1 MIDTSSANTRQ
12 EKVKIITDKLEQGI
26 KDLMNSDRYKEYLS
40 KMSKLHRYSFSN
52 TVLILS
58 QCPTA
63 TMVSGFNSWKTNF
76 GRTVNK
82 HEKGIVILAPAP
94 YKKEIEA
101 KIFDDNGKPV
111 VGKDGR
117 EVTEKKIVQVQAFK
131 PAYVYDVSQTS
142 GKPVPKLGVDELT
155 GAVNNYDKIF
165 EAIKEVSP
173 VDISFETITD
183 GAKGYYSHIDK
194 RIAINEGMSES
205 QTLKTVIHET
215 AHSLLHDNDYLKST
229 GEKKD
234 RQTREVEAESVAYTV
249 CSYLGLDTSE
259 YSFGYISGWAG
270 ERKLDVVKESM
281 ETIRKTSSDI
291 ISAIEQHL
299 HPELSLN
306 IAEAQQQTKHRA
318 IAV

>member
-58 QCPTA
+58 QCPNA
-63 TMVSGFNSWKTNF
+63 TMVAGFNSWKTNF

-82 HEKGIVILAPAP
+82 GTHGISILVPAP

-111 VGKDGR
+111 IGKDGK
-117 EVTEKKIVQVQAFK
+117 EVTEKRVVQVQAFK
-131 PAYVYDVSQTS
+131 PAYVYDISQTS
-142 GKPVPKLGVDELT
+142 GKPVPRLGVDELT
-155 GAVNNYDKIF
+155 GTVENYDKIF
-165 EAIKEVSP
+165 EAIKEVAP
-173 VDISFETITD
+173 VNISFEKITD
-183 GAKGYYSHIDK
+183 GAKGYYSHTDK
-194 RIAINEGMSES
+194 RIAINEGMSEL
-205 QTLKTVIHET
+205 QNLKTLVHET
-215 AHSLLHDNDYLKST
+215 AHSMLRDNDYLKST
-229 GEKKD
+229 GKPKD
-234 RQTREVEAESVAYTV
+234 RKTKEVEAESVSYTV

-270 ERKLDVVKESM
+270 ERKLDAVKESM

-291 ISAIEQHL
+291 ISAIERHL
-299 HPELSLN
+299 HPEMSLD